1 MEENELR
8 KEDAEDTL
16 VLCGV
21 VGGCAGLGTCLGRY
35 KMCTLPRED
44 AKWAPVTGRG
54 HTPEYSVLNVGYLWA
69 LLHYTYD
76 WSLLVPP
83 ATMNKLNKNSFGTNR
98 KKY

>member
-44 AKWAPVTGRG
+44 AKSLVVVT
-54 HTPEYSVLNVGYLWA
+54 HQNIL
-69 LLHYTYD
+69 
-76 WSLLVPP
+76 
-83 ATMNKLNKNSFGTNR
+83 F
-98 KKY
+98 